1 MSKHLEHEMDKLRKK
16 LLSLTGMVEDG
27 LYKAMKSFETRNKVL
42 AKEVF
47 ELDHLIDEVEVE
59 VEEDCLKIFALH
71 QPVAIDLRYLVG
83 ALKMNNDL
91 ERIGDL
97 SVNIA
102 ERGYYLTKRPEIE
115 APFDFKT
122 MAEKTHSMLKRAI
135 DALIDMDVE
144 AAQQIILDDQEVDAI
159 NKAMY
164 KKVFSRIKEK
174 PDDVE
179 CLVQYLA
186 ISRCLERIADYT
198 TNIAEDVIYMVNGK
212 IVRHDPDFQAWE
224 NE

>member
-1 MSKHLEHEMDKLRKK
+1 MSKHLDVEMEKLKSK
-16 LLSLTGMVEDG
+16 LLSLTGMVEEG
-27 LYKAMKSFETRNKVL
+27 LEKAMRSFENRDKAL
-42 AKEVF
+42 AKEAF
-47 ELDHLIDEVEVE
+47 EQDHLIDELEVE
-59 VEEDCLKIFALH
+59 IEEDCLKIFALH

-102 ERGYYLTKRPEIE
+102 ERGYFLTKRPEIT

-122 MAEKTHSMLKRAI
+122 MSEKTHSMLKRAI
-135 DALIDMDVE
+135 DALINMDDE

-159 NKAMY
+159 NKEMY
-164 KKVFSRIKEK
+164 TMVFKRIKES
-174 PDDVE
+174 PEDVE
-179 CLVQYLA
+179 CLIQYLA

-198 TNIAEDVIYMVNGK
+198 TNIAEDVIYMVHGK
-212 IVRHDPDFQAWE
+212 IVRHDPDFQGWDS
-224 NE
+224 

>member
-1 MSKHLEHEMDKLRKK
+1 MSKHLEVEMDKLKEK

-27 LYKAMKSFETRNKVL
+27 LQKAMRSFETRDKTL

-47 ELDHLIDEVEVE
+47 DLDNLIDEVEVE

-83 ALKMNNDL
+83 VLKMNNDL

-102 ERGYYLTKRPEIE
+102 ERGYFLTKRPEIE

-135 DALIDMDVE
+135 DALIKMDEE

-159 NKAMY
+159 NKEMY
-164 KKVFSRIKEK
+164 SAVFKRIKEK
-174 PDDVE
+174 PEDVE
-179 CLVQYLA
+179 CLIQYLA

-212 IVRHDPDFQAWE
+212 IVRHDPDFQGWDS
-224 NE
+224 

>member
-1 MSKHLEHEMDKLRKK
+1 MSKHLEHEMDKLRIK
-16 LLSLTGMVEDG
+16 LLSLTDMVEDS
-27 LYKAMKSFETRNKVL
+27 LTKAMTSFEKRDKEL

-47 ELDHLIDEVEVE
+47 KLDRLIDEVEVE
-59 VEEDCLKIFALH
+59 IEEDCLKIFALY

-83 ALKMNNDL
+83 VLKMNNDL

-102 ERGYYLTKRPEIE
+102 ERGYFLTKRDKIK

-122 MAEKTHSMLKRAI
+122 MADKAHSMLKRAI
-135 DALIDMDVE
+135 DALINMDEVS
-144 AAQQIILDDQEVDAI
+144 AHNIIIDDKEVDSI
-159 NKAMY
+159 HKEMFS
-164 KKVFSRIKEK
+164 KVFIRVKEN
-174 PDDVE
+174 PSDVE
-179 CLVQYLA
+179 CLMQYLT

-212 IVRHDPDFQAWE
+212 IVRHDPDIQG
-224 NE
+224 